1 MKHADLLLEG
11 QQDMRAA
18 LGYAPLAGEY
28 QKHTPHH
35 FVVPSSDRGE
45 LSKETRCAEVQKN
58 IKPLICD
65 WEASGFAA

>member
-1 MKHADLLLEG
+1 MLLEG

-35 FVVPSSDRGE
+35 FVVPSSERGE
-45 LSKETRCAEVQKN
+45 LSEKQTEKYVVRQ
-58 IKPLICD
+58 
-65 WEASGFAA
+65 